1 MRKFRQA
8 LALAAAVTVGMAAGH
23 GRARA
28 QYFGASALKVESE
41 SAQTQRGRPVVRG
54 YVHNL
59 SPYNVT
65 NVRLGVE
72 AIDAGGMPAGPV
84 TTGWVNGEISTNERR
99 YFEVPLERA
108 AAGYRVT
115 VQSFDFR
122 GGKR

>member
-8 LALAAAVTVGMAAGH
+8 LALAAAVAVGMAAQH
-23 GRARA
+23 GLASA
-28 QYFGASALKVESE
+28 QYFGASALRVESE
-41 SAQTQRGRPVVRG
+41 PAQTKRGRPVVRG
-54 YVHNL
+54 YVYNL

-72 AIDAGGMPAGPV
+72 ALDAGSVPVGPV
-84 TTGWVNGEISTNERR
+84 TTGWVNGDISTNERR

-122 GGKR
+122 GSKR